1 MGSRLNARA
10 RRGLLERALSAAMSG
25 WALAVCSL
33 VACSSERQVVEHEAA
48 SDEDAQPTKRE
59 DAASS
64 AGAHAAGM
72 DASTDASSEV
82 AGSPASGSGGA
93 GGSHTAGRS
102 GSAGSGMPPAA
113 AGSDAMEDPGETS
126 EPNSP
131 MPAAGAGGASAMLPP
146 PMRSTEPAQ
155 PDEIIVPEE
164 TADEDAL
171 ERLRSWNE
179 LPLFRS
185 ERYEQQSSHDR
196 GQANDAEE
204 MLLPILGHDNR
215 DMNNFLCKSADAD
228 AATVLIGY
236 HYDLETCPES
246 YARGVVMARYEG
258 SGRLTRFWITVS
270 SLAQAGGALSKEM
283 FRIYIDD
290 NPRPLVQ
297 ARLADVMSGSA
308 GEIFAPP
315 FGAASDAFVAW
326 YYPVVFGS
334 KLIVTLDH
342 LSADYYFQTDALLD
356 RETKPRF
363 AAGSRLPARDAAKQQ
378 LMAASPAAGAGA
390 IGKEAFSLAKDQM
403 RAVTTRGPAT
413 VQELRLKV
421 ARDKL
426 ATLAAVR
433 LAVRWNGADSPAIDL
448 PLLDLF
454 AARRAVVAKS
464 NLALAASTEGD
475 VQVLSL
481 RLPMPFEASAEWTLH
496 QTGDATAEF
505 ELEWLGVKEAPA
517 TEYGHLHVQQRELAL
532 PAMEIDQPVAEASG
546 RGRYV
551 GMCTDLEGKPDNSLG
566 IFGTAPL
573 NFLEGDV
580 RAMVDGKR
588 ALDGTGTEDYP
599 DNSFYFRDTPKAT
612 PFAQNWNLID
622 SASSS
627 PAGAVSFCRWQ
638 VFGNEVDFQSEL
650 RLTREIGIG
659 DPSIA
664 LLSRTIAYLYQP

>member
-1 MGSRLNARA
+1 
-10 RRGLLERALSAAMSG
+10 
-25 WALAVCSL
+25 
-33 VACSSERQVVEHEAA
+33 
-48 SDEDAQPTKRE
+48 
-59 DAASS
+59 
-64 AGAHAAGM
+64 
-72 DASTDASSEV
+72 
-82 AGSPASGSGGA
+82 
-93 GGSHTAGRS
+93 
-102 GSAGSGMPPAA
+102 
-113 AGSDAMEDPGETS
+113 MEDPGETR
-126 EPNSP
+126 EPQHP
-131 MPAAGAGGASAMLPP
+131 MPAAGSGGEPAMMPP
-146 PMRSTEPAQ
+146 PRSSDPAK
-155 PDEIIVPEE
+155 PEEIIVPEE
-164 TADEDAL
+164 TADDDAL
-171 ERLRSWNE
+171 KRLSAWSE

-204 MLLPILGHDNR
+204 MLLPLLAHDNR
-215 DMNNFLCKSADAD
+215 DMNNFICRSADAQ

-236 HYDLETCPES
+236 HYDLEACPES
-246 YARGVVMARYEG
+246 YARGAVMARYEG
-258 SGRLTRFWITVS
+258 SGRMTRFWITVS
-270 SLAQAGGALSKEM
+270 SLAQAGGSLSNEM
-283 FRIYIDD
+283 FRIYVDD

-315 FGAASDAFVAW
+315 FGAASEAFVAW

-334 KLIVTLDH
+334 KLIVTLDR
-342 LSADYYFQTDALLD
+342 LSTDYYFQTDVSLD
-356 RETKPRF
+356 RETKPR
-363 AAGSRLPARDAAKQQ
+363 AAAASRLPARDAVKQQ
-378 LMAASPAAGAGA
+378 LMAQAPGASASA
-390 IGKEAFSLAKDQM
+390 IGLESFSLAKDQM
-403 RAVTTRGPAT
+403 RAVMTPGPAT

-421 ARDKL
+421 GRDKL
-426 ATLAAVR
+426 ATLASVR
-433 LAVRWNGADSPAIDL
+433 LTVRWNGEEQPAIDL

-464 NLALAASTEGD
+464 NLALAASIDGD

-481 RLPMPFEASAEWTLH
+481 RLPMPFEKSAEWTLS

-505 ELEWLGVKEAPA
+505 QLEWFGTKEAPSA
-517 TEYGHLHVQQRELAL
+517 EFGHLHVQQREVPL
-532 PAMEIDQPVAEASG
+532 PAMEVDQLVAEASG

-588 ALDGTGTEDYP
+588 VLDGTGTEDYP

-612 PFAQNWNLID
+612 PFAQNWNLVD

-627 PAGAVSFCRWQ
+627 PPGGVSFCRWQ
-638 VFGNEVDFQSEL
+638 VLGNEVDFQNEL

-659 DPSIA
+659 DPSIV
-664 LLSRTIAYLYQP
+664 LLNRTIAYLYQP